1 VSAAPFTHLVTT
13 EQELRAEGYPE
24 PRGLVWDKEVGEL
37 DEHCARFLELSP
49 LAMLAT
55 SGTQGRSTVT
65 PRGGPPGFVRLLD
78 PTRIAFADLS
88 GNRRLDAFRQIL
100 ENPQVGLLLLIPGLR
115 ETLRIDGTASL
126 TRDPEVLRAVD
137 VPGKT
142 AALAVGIDVR
152 VAFLQCGK
160 ALIRSRTWEPGT
172 WPAELPSAG
181 AMLKAHAKLPVPAAE
196 LEERLEESY
205 AEGLW

>member
-1 VSAAPFTHLVTT
+1 MPFADRVTS
-13 EQELRAEGYPE
+13 EAELRAAGYPE
-24 PRGLVWDKEVGEL
+24 AEGIPLDKEIGEL

-55 SGTQGRSTVT
+55 SDARGRSTVT
-65 PRGGPPGFVRLLD
+65 PRGGPPGFIRLLD

-88 GNRRLDAFRQIL
+88 GNRRVDALRQIL

-126 TRDPEVLRAVD
+126 TRHPEVLRAVD
-137 VPGKT
+137 VPGK
-142 AALAVGIDVR
+142 AAELAVGIDVR
-152 VAFLQCGK
+152 VAFMHCGK
-160 ALIRSRTWEPGT
+160 ALIRSGTWEPGT
-172 WPAELPSAG
+172 WPAQLPSAG
-181 AMLKAHAKLPVPAAE
+181 AMLKAHARLPMPATE
-196 LEERLEESY
+196 VDERLEDSY

>member
-1 VSAAPFTHLVTT
+1 MPFADRVTS
-13 EQELRAEGYPE
+13 EAELRAAGYPE
-24 PRGLVWDKEVGEL
+24 PAGIPVDKEIGEL

-55 SGTQGRSTVT
+55 SDARGRSTVT

-78 PTRIAFADLS
+78 PTRVAFADLS

-137 VPGKT
+137 VPGKV

-152 VAFLQCGK
+152 VAFMQCGK
-160 ALIRSRTWEPGT
+160 ALIRSQAWEPET
-172 WPAELPSAG
+172 WPAELPSPG
-181 AMLKAHAKLPVPAAE
+181 AMLKAHARLPMPASE
-196 LEERLEESY
+196 VDERLEGSY